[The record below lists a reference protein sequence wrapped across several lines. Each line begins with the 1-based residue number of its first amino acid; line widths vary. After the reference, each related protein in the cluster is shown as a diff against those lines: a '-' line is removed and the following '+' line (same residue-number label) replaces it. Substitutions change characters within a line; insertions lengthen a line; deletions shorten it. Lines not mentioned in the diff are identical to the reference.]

1 MTDSLDA
8 HRAKLARLTGPAR
21 TRTLLELG
29 QKLADLYW
37 RQGPGQPAGLPYL
50 SEAIAAI
57 GEAYGYFAADDA
69 WRGQVASQ
77 LGWLHGVRFLAH
89 AGPEP
94 DRDAGLAL
102 LEEALAFPQLSPV
115 LQDMSRI
122 ALGQLYLARATR
134 VLQSPQV
141 AAMLIGPGLPPQ
153 ALADAER
160 AAGLFR
166 TVLARPSAGADA
178 VEAVKASLAVAEA
191 FRDAMASVRGGAA
204 GFNFGG
210 MIQAM
215 QAMQDLQRLQN
226 SRSGRGG
233 AFPAMPSLFDADA
246 MSRLDPLDRPVAVV
260 DAPPPAGPPPAPTPQ
275 PAPIVPDPA
284 ALRRELHAL
293 VAADRNVFAAL
304 AAALGPD
311 GRDLAVD
318 AVDDMVALAVA
329 TTAGPGGDDTDQL
342 LLAVALYL
350 RGRLD
355 ADGWALEP
363 GGDFEL
369 AGAALARADRT
380 LRATTAEAA
389 PVLNRLAALLD
400 RARPADRFR
409 SQQSPPPQPARTA
422 GPRTGAAPFTDD
434 PWMGTAIVANPRGD
448 RPVASSDAVLLLR
461 AFYPAARL
469 LGAGAAQATPARP
482 ETVVAALHTPLLQLS
497 CAVSPAG
504 ALKLAEDTELP
515 PERIRT
521 ARTAGGLAVLPP
533 TGVGLT
539 ALGDA
544 LLTAGFRGVVTWKR
558 VVPSRIAAL
567 MLFVLHQSLAGDR
580 LDPAAAVAH
589 VRDWMRDPRRP
600 KPTRCPDEYA
610 PTLARRELVD
620 EAYWG
625 ALVYRDC

>member
-29 QKLADLYW
+29 QKLADVYW

-50 SEAIAAI
+50 NEAIAAI
-57 GEAYGYFAADDA
+57 GEAYGYFASDDA

-94 DRDAGLAL
+94 DRDAGVAL

-115 LQDMSRI
+115 IQDMSRI

-134 VLQSPQV
+134 VLQSPQI

-160 AAGLFR
+160 AAELFR
-166 TVLARPSAGADA
+166 TILARPSAGAEA

-191 FRDAMASVRGGAA
+191 FRDAMASVPGGAA
-204 GFNFGG
+204 GFNIGG

-215 QAMQDLQRLQN
+215 QALQDLQRLQN

-233 AFPAMPSLFDADA
+233 AFPAMRSLFDADA

-260 DAPPPAGPPPAPTPQ
+260 DAPAPSEPPPAPTAQ
-275 PAPIVPDPA
+275 PDPIVPDQA
-284 ALRRELHAL
+284 ALRRELHVL
-293 VAADRNVFAAL
+293 VAADRDVFAAL

-318 AVDDMVALAVA
+318 AIDDMVALAVV
-329 TTAGPGGDDTDQL
+329 TTAGTGGDDTDQL
-342 LLAVALYL
+342 MLAVALYL

-369 AGAALARADRT
+369 AGAALARADHT
-380 LRATTAEAA
+380 LRATTAEAV

-400 RARPADRFR
+400 RARPAGHSR
-409 SQQSPPPQPARTA
+409 SRQPSIN
-422 GPRTGAAPFTDD
+422 DD
-434 PWMGTAIVANPRGD
+434 PWMGTVFVANPRGD
-448 RPVASSDAVLLLR
+448 RPAASSDAVLVLR

-469 LGAGAAQATPARP
+469 LGAGPAEATPARP
-482 ETVVAALHTPLLQLS
+482 QTVVAALHTPLLQLS
-497 CAVSPAG
+497 CAVTPAG
-504 ALKLAEDTELP
+504 ALKLAEGTELTP
-515 PERIRT
+515 DRIRT

-544 LLTAGFRGVVTWKR
+544 LLAAGFRGVVTWKR

-567 MLFVLHQSLAGDR
+567 MLFMLHQALAGDR

-600 KPTRCPDEYA
+600 RPARLPDEYA

-625 ALVYRDC
+625 ALVFRDC